1 MGAQDNIPVE
11 APAKSFLSLPPEI
24 RNLLYRRLLVQ
35 KETLKNHRAK
45 LNPQVLATCRQIFRE
60 ARGILYGENTW
71 ELKVSNVQDPASGT
85 TCSYPPPLHPPPSW
99 HLGSP
104 GYRRQPS
111 RSRAKLM
118 RRFCLTVDHDDNAD
132 AGSCRLTQERLERV
146 CDALERVRRIEYLR
160 LDVKCSGVHI
170 DKCTWEKEESDYQN
184 VPFTERQRRGFGGRQ
199 EMVAILQTWLGG
211 CFRKIKT
218 VEIVGLSEQCV
229 STLKGSLMGKDPLD
243 LEIPNMCDIMRDGIQ
258 EVRALCT

>member
-1 MGAQDNIPVE
+1 
-11 APAKSFLSLPPEI
+11 
-24 RNLLYRRLLVQ
+24 
-35 KETLKNHRAK
+35 
-45 LNPQVLATCRQIFRE
+45 
-60 ARGILYGENTW
+60 
-71 ELKVSNVQDPASGT
+71 VSNVQDPASGT

-170 DKCTWEKEESDYQN
+170 DKCTWEKKESDYQN

-218 VEIVGLSEQCV
+218 VEIVGLSEQCA

-243 LEIPNMCDIMRDGIQ
+243 LEIPNMCDIMGRNPRGAGSLHMALGAVTSRRSAAEHDRVDEAQRPDDQRD
-258 EVRALCT
+258 ESPLRRHVS